1 MKEYK
6 VRLLIT
12 FMTIAVIGLV
22 VVQVF
27 WSVKTIST
35 EEMRFDAKINS
46 AMLSVVSKLD
56 KHKTADIIIEK
67 AIGDD
72 QKMVWVT
79 NDTSE
84 HGDENVI
91 FLSSGFKNSENEENE
106 KLEIRVEVSSESDG
120 FVYNTIEKDSNRK
133 STIRKLYKYNNE
145 REVFVTKSEIDTV
158 IVNRKQL
165 ISEVI
170 EGMRQVNDE
179 EYFIERFTESFLDSL
194 ILFELNNEGIR
205 TEYEFGI
212 LNQSED
218 EFLILSSAEDSIRL
232 ETTKYNVALFPH
244 DVFTRPLK
252 LLIHLP
258 NKFAYLLRSVWVMF
272 SLSLLFVGTIVFVYI
287 KTLKMFLDQKKITE
301 VKNDLINNI
310 THEFK
315 TPISSISLAS
325 EALQNPQLINKEN
338 SLKKYSDIITEENTR
353 LTKLVENLLNT
364 AAFERSKIELKK
376 EKINVANAIK
386 AIVDVTLE
394 RVSNT
399 RIIIND
405 YTNGTSKIKVDIF
418 HFSNIINNLID
429 NAMKYSKGGKEILI
443 EIFKTSTD
451 IKISIEDNGIG
462 ISRSDQQKIFE
473 TFYRIPTGNIH
484 NVKGNGIGLSYV
496 KKIVEAHG
504 GSIKVKSKIGEGSTF
519 TIILPNE

>member
-1 MKEYK
+1 M
-6 VRLLIT
+6 
-12 FMTIAVIGLV
+12 
-22 VVQVF
+22 
-27 WSVKTIST
+27 
-35 EEMRFDAKINS
+35 
-46 AMLSVVSKLD
+46 
-56 KHKTADIIIEK
+56 
-67 AIGDD
+67 
-72 QKMVWVT
+72 
-79 NDTSE
+79 
-84 HGDENVI
+84 
-91 FLSSGFKNSENEENE
+91 
-106 KLEIRVEVSSESDG
+106 
-120 FVYNTIEKDSNRK
+120 
-133 STIRKLYKYNNE
+133 
-145 REVFVTKSEIDTV
+145 
-158 IVNRKQL
+158 
-165 ISEVI
+165 
-170 EGMRQVNDE
+170 
-179 EYFIERFTESFLDSL
+179 
-194 ILFELNNEGIR
+194 
-205 TEYEFGI
+205 
-212 LNQSED
+212 
-218 EFLILSSAEDSIRL
+218 SSAEDSIRL

-399 RIIIND
+399 KIIIND

-418 HFSNIINNLID
+418 HF
-429 NAMKYSKGGKEILI
+429 
-443 EIFKTSTD
+443 
-451 IKISIEDNGIG
+451 
-462 ISRSDQQKIFE
+462 
-473 TFYRIPTGNIH
+473 
-484 NVKGNGIGLSYV
+484 
-496 KKIVEAHG
+496 
-504 GSIKVKSKIGEGSTF
+504 
-519 TIILPNE
+519 

>member
-325 EALQNPQLINKEN
+325 EALQNPQLI
-338 SLKKYSDIITEENTR
+338 
-353 LTKLVENLLNT
+353 KL
-364 AAFERSKIELKK
+364 
-376 EKINVANAIK
+376 
-386 AIVDVTLE
+386 
-394 RVSNT
+394 
-399 RIIIND
+399 
-405 YTNGTSKIKVDIF
+405 
-418 HFSNIINNLID
+418 
-429 NAMKYSKGGKEILI
+429 
-443 EIFKTSTD
+443 
-451 IKISIEDNGIG
+451 
-462 ISRSDQQKIFE
+462 
-473 TFYRIPTGNIH
+473 
-484 NVKGNGIGLSYV
+484 
-496 KKIVEAHG
+496 
-504 GSIKVKSKIGEGSTF
+504 
-519 TIILPNE
+519 